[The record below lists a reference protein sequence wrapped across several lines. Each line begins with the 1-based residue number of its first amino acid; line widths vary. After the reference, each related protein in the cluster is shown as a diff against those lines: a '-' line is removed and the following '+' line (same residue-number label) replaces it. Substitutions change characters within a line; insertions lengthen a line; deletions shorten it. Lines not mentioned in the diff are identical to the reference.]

1 MSSVSNAFYAQSG
14 GVTAVINA
22 SACGLFSELKKNKK
36 ISKIY
41 AGKNGIIGALNE
53 EIIDISKINKSDL
66 SNLYYTPAGAFG
78 SCRYKLSKDIESSEY
93 TRLIEVLSHII
104 LTIFFTMVVVIQPI
118 LV

>member
-22 SACGLFSELKKNKK
+22 SAWFIFRIKK
-36 ISKIY
+36 IKKLI
-41 AGKNGIIGALNE
+41 KFMLEKMELCALNE

-66 SNLYYTPAGAFG
+66 DNLYYTPAGAFG
-78 SCRYKLSKDIESSEY
+78 SCRFKLNKDIESPEY
-93 TRLIEVLSHII
+93 TRLIEVFKSHNINY
-104 LTIFFTMVVVIQPI
+104 FFYNGGVIQPT